1 MGRIVL
7 NHRESRITV
16 VDGLILPPAEVPHVG
31 ATPIPSKTK
40 FTSAQMALVNKCP
53 HTQHLF
59 GVPGYLELGEEVP
72 DEDAP
77 APAPAALAEKK
88 K

>member
-16 VDGLILPPAEVPHVG
+16 VDGLVLPPAEVAHVG
-31 ATPIPSKTK
+31 AVPVPSKTK
-40 FTSAQMALVNKCP
+40 FTTAQMALVNKCQ

-59 GVPGYLELGEEVP
+59 SVPGYLELGEEVP
-72 DEDAP
+72 DEDPPAP
-77 APAPAALAEKK
+77 APAPAEKK

>member
-16 VDGLILPPAEVPHVG
+16 VDGLILPPAEVPHLG

-40 FTSAQMALVNKCP
+40 FTTAQMALVNKCP

-59 GVPGYLELGEEVP
+59 GVPGYLELGDEVP
-72 DEDAP
+72 DEEPVVP
-77 APAPAALAEKK
+77 APVPEAKK